1 MPLSAWDYQRLH
13 MLVML
18 RNPGSLWIGTLG
30 IAVIGWIFI
39 PSGTPPAPKTAEE
52 FVEFAQRPSTEREEA
67 LEAYNKALSMKPNLV
82 EAYLGRG
89 KLNIQQY
96 YREKLSNKTNQN
108 FARHHQMRQD
118 YQKAATLS
126 AKAFQEGQQ
135 ADLLY
140 QQAVTDYSKV
150 KVFYQQQE
158 QENGVKGIN
167 QLFAKVDR
175 NYPAHNLC
183 FPRTQQEC
191 LEE

>member
-1 MPLSAWDYQRLH
+1 MGSPRLY
-13 MLVML
+13 MFRMVS
-18 RNPGSLWIGTLG
+18 NPGSLWIGTLG
-30 IAVIGWIFI
+30 IAVIGGIFV
-39 PSGTPPAPKTAEE
+39 SDGTPPAPKTAEE
-52 FVEFAQRPSTEREEA
+52 FVEFAQRPSTEPEEVMD
-67 LEAYNKALSMKPNLV
+67 AYNKAISMRPDFV

-118 YQKAATLS
+118 YQKAATLN
-126 AKAFQEGQQ
+126 AKAFEKGQQ

-140 QQAVTDYSKV
+140 QQAVSDYNKV
-150 KVFYQQQE
+150 KGFYQQQG

-167 QLFAKVDR
+167 QLFAKVDK
-175 NYPAHNLC
+175 NYPVHNLC

-191 LEE
+191 LSQ

>member
-1 MPLSAWDYQRLH
+1 MPLSAWDYQRLN

-18 RNPGSLWIGTLG
+18 KNPGSLLLGTFGLG
-30 IAVIGWIFI
+30 ILGFLFS
-39 PSGTPPAPKTAEE
+39 SGTPPAPKTAEE

-67 LEAYNKALSMKPNLV
+67 LEAYNKAISMKPNLV

-96 YREKLSNKTNQN
+96 YREKLSNKTHKN

-118 YQKAATLS
+118 YQKAAALS

-140 QQAVTDYSKV
+140 HQAVQDYNKV
-150 KVFYQQQE
+150 KVFYQQQG

-183 FPRTQQEC
+183 FPQTPEEC
-191 LEE
+191 LGQ